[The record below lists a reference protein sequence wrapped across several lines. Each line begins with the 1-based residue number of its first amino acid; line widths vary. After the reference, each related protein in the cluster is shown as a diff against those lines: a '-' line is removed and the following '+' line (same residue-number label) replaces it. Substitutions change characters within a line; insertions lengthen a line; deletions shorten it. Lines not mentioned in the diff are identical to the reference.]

1 MPKINIKNLKK
12 SIKNNEISKVYYFT
26 GEDFFLMK
34 NFTDKIFEISN
45 PEYKNGIDFISLD
58 DENVDINFIQNFAN
72 TFSIFQKK
80 KCILLSSS
88 NMNNMKKDFYDDLIK
103 IASEITELCTLIIQ
117 DTSII
122 EKKNPLYQKFIS
134 KICEI
139 SIFTEFKHESSSS
152 QKQAMLWAKEF
163 GKIISKEN
171 AKFLCEKCTNDLNS
185 VKNLIENV
193 CLNSN
198 EKEISRSLIEELS
211 PKIEMQHSIYE
222 ISKAIRSNDIPEAIR
237 ISEYLID
244 SGEDPLRILSVL
256 SFDFIDALRVQEAEK
271 EEISYSNIVKT
282 FKYQGKE
289 FKLKY
294 ASILSKKFDVLK
306 IMKSLIKAE
315 VNMKSSLMPK
325 ITVIRSIFIDL
336 FENSNEIQH

>member
-1 MPKINIKNLKK
+1 MPKINVRDLKK
-12 SIKNNEISKVYYFT
+12 SIKNNKISKVYYFT

-45 PEYKNGIDFISLD
+45 PEYKQGTDFISID
-58 DENVDINFIQNFAN
+58 DENIDISFMRNFAN

-103 IASEITELCTLIIQ
+103 IMSEIPEFCTLIIQ
-117 DTSII
+117 DTSIV
-122 EKKNPLYQKFIS
+122 EKKNPLYQNFIS

-152 QKQAMLWAKEF
+152 QKQAILWAKGF

-171 AKFLCEKCTNDLNS
+171 AKFLCEKCTNDLNTI
-185 VKNLIENV
+185 KNLVENV
-193 CLNSN
+193 CLNSS

-211 PKIEMQHSIYE
+211 PKIEAQRSIYE
-222 ISKAIRSNDIPEAIR
+222 ISKAVRENNVSEAIK
-237 ISEYLID
+237 ISEYLVD
-244 SGEDPLRILSVL
+244 TGEDPLRVLSVL
-256 SFDFIDALRVQEAEK
+256 SLDFIDALRIQEAEK
-271 EEISYSNIVKT
+271 ERISYSDIVKT

-306 IMKSLIKAE
+306 VIKSLIKAE
-315 VNMKSSLMPK
+315 INMKSSSMPK
-325 ITVIRSIFIDL
+325 NTAIRSVFINL